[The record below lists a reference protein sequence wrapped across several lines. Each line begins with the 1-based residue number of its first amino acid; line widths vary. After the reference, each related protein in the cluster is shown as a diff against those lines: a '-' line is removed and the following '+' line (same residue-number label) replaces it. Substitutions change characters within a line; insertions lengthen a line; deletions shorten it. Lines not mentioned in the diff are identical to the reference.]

1 MNDQLP
7 ENCNVKIRALCKKTG
22 KVLHERVGHN
32 VWTNTGREY
41 SALIKTSKADG
52 SPYRTDRILY
62 VGLGSGTQPETVNVS
77 SVVEPQPF
85 TNNVWLKQIN
95 HNKTSFPNIG
105 SRLTV
110 RYIVDFDEGD
120 YVNGANPVYISEC
133 GLFTD
138 GHATTFTAGQRATL
152 LNDAQFQAPVAY
164 HTFSPIPKTQ
174 DIALELIWEL
184 QH

>member
-1 MNDQLP
+1 
-7 ENCNVKIRALCKKTG
+7 
-22 KVLHERVGHN
+22 
-32 VWTNTGREY
+32 
-41 SALIKTSKADG
+41 
-52 SPYRTDRILY
+52 
-62 VGLGSGTQPETVNVS
+62 VS